1 MKKDFNFSPEVA
13 RQLPIC
19 ALDEPIFKIGHPK
32 VDDDGDDEEDDEDA
46 NKSIRGLPTINPFT
60 SISSNL
66 YKTDYNNRIIVINEQ
81 IDERCFVYAKM
92 IEDWN
97 RKDSKAL
104 KSKELAKKILNDDPE
119 TGFLFGVGAF
129 TCEGVS
135 NMDEVA
141 VKAEEKAKE
150 LFERHPELLPL
161 ISDIQSL
168 NMSSKEIFGWEP
180 TPIRIKFNSPGGWLL
195 AYQTLAD
202 VIRLSKTKVIGIN
215 MGMAYSA
222 AAFLLISCHE
232 RLALPKSRI
241 MVHRGS
247 GGNWGSFEQTESSQQ
262 NYKEQVDEMIS
273 AFKKRT
279 KIPMSVIK
287 KKMNPDWYLSAENA
301 LQHGMIDRIVTDIN
315 EII

>member
-1 MKKDFNFSPEVA
+1 MKKDFKFFPEVA
-13 RQLPIC
+13 RQVPIC
-19 ALDEPIFKIGHPK
+19 ALDEPVFKSGHPK
-32 VDDDGDDEEDDEDA
+32 VDDGDDEEDDEDV
-46 NKSIRGLPTINPFT
+46 NKSIRGLSIIDPFT

-97 RKDSKAL
+97 RKDSKVL
-104 KSKELAKKILNDDPE
+104 KCRELAKKILDEDPE
-119 TGFLFGVGAF
+119 TEFMFRALAF
-129 TCEGVS
+129 TCEGIS
-135 NMDEVA
+135 DMDEIA
-141 VKAEEKAKE
+141 AKAEEKAKE
-150 LFERHPELLPL
+150 LFERHSELLPL
-161 ISDIQSL
+161 ISDISSL
-168 NMSSKEIFGWEP
+168 NLSSKEILNWEP
-180 TPIRIKFNSPGGWLL
+180 IPIKIKFNSPGGWLL

-202 VIRLSKTKVIGIN
+202 VIKLSKTKVIGIN

-273 AFKKRT
+273 DFKKRT
-279 KIPMSVIK
+279 KIPMSVIR

-301 LQHGMIDRIVTDIN
+301 LHHGMIDRIVTDIN